1 MELDA
6 TDTLHLTAVIYWQEE
21 GYVAYCAEL
30 DVASQ
35 GDTLE
40 EAKAMLTEALEL
52 WLEDPPLE
60 DLEER
65 LGRKTIIAP
74 IEVTGL
80 VLTPT
85 GRDKEG
91 AMTTPEV
98 AVGQAA
104 AALWTPAPR
113 HPEETRFHRDSPTR
127 QPLQNARSGRR

>member
-1 MELDA
+1 MRVETNMGTKA
-6 TDTLHLTAVIYWQEE
+6 TDTLHLTAVIYWQED

-60 DLEER
+60 DLEDR

-80 VLTPT
+80 NRQPAEPSGQREPQTV
-85 GRDKEG
+85 
-91 AMTTPEV
+91 AV
-98 AVGQAA
+98 AVG
-104 AALWTPAPR
+104 
-113 HPEETRFHRDSPTR
+113 
-127 QPLQNARSGRR
+127 

>member
-6 TDTLHLTAVIYWQEE
+6 TDTLHLTAVIFWQDN

-52 WLEDPPLE
+52 WLEEPPLE

-74 IEVTGL
+74 IEVTG
-80 VLTPT
+80 TPPNT
-85 GRDKEG
+85 LRDRSER
-91 AMTTPEV
+91 ATRSL
-98 AVGQAA
+98 AVGV
-104 AALWTPAPR
+104 
-113 HPEETRFHRDSPTR
+113 
-127 QPLQNARSGRR
+127 G

>member
-1 MELDA
+1 MDLSA
-6 TDTLHLTAVIYWQEE
+6 IDTLHLTAVIYWQEE

-80 VLTPT
+80 ALAPT
-85 GRDKEG
+85 GRDSDDKV
-91 AMTTPEV
+91 TTPAV
-98 AVGQAA
+98 AVG
-104 AALWTPAPR
+104 
-113 HPEETRFHRDSPTR
+113 
-127 QPLQNARSGRR
+127 

>member
-1 MELDA
+1 MAADA
-6 TDTLHLTAVIYWQEE
+6 IDTLHLTAVIYWQDD

-60 DLEER
+60 ELEER
-65 LGRKTIIAP
+65 LGRDTIIAP

-80 VLTPT
+80 ALTRN
-85 GRDKEG
+85 GLEQGG
-91 AMTTPEV
+91 AAQAPAV
-98 AVGQAA
+98 AVG
-104 AALWTPAPR
+104 
-113 HPEETRFHRDSPTR
+113 
-127 QPLQNARSGRR
+127 